1 MWINRR
7 IWRSQLQLSKMSS
20 PLRYLFDLDRQL
32 RVYLRF
38 LIESFAMLAIYILC
52 VTTSDL
58 MGQLSL
64 ATHVV
69 NAVIW
74 VLVYRSLGLHKDRLR
89 FSSISSYLP
98 ILKASLIS
106 GSILGVESLVFSGG
120 LNVLTLTIYFLLSFN
135 ILVGLRVIARQLI
148 RREANKSRENILV
161 HGTSDIA
168 IDLVNAMAFG
178 KKYSAVGFVSDKPQS
193 IGSLAGLPL
202 ISLSEVEDFARA
214 HACNLVVI
222 ASHSLTP
229 ARQSE
234 LLLKLDKLG
243 LSVSYA
249 PTMDRAFDYEV
260 QLKAVKPEEVL
271 GRESEVRLDDA
282 VEAELENKTIL
293 VTGAGG
299 SIGSEICRQILRYQP
314 EKLIILELSELALYT
329 IEQELSDL
337 LAKTG
342 LKTQIDYVLGS
353 VNDAAVLSRIFN
365 AQKIDVVYHAAA
377 YKHVPIVEDNVIA
390 GITNN
395 VLGTKCVA
403 EAAHSFGAEKFVL
416 ISTDKA
422 VRPTNVMGASKRLAE
437 LVIQDLSKSSETIF
451 TMVRFGNVLGS
462 SGSVIPKF
470 KSQINAGGPVT
481 VTHEE
486 ITRYFMSI
494 PEAAHLVLSAGA
506 FASGGDVFLLDMGD
520 PVKIVELAKSMVR
533 QHGLQP
539 ILVSEIVGRHKRD
552 NEILIE
558 FSGLRPGEK
567 LFEELLVDG
576 EAQDT
581 PNPKVFKSYD
591 GTLENLDLVSE
602 LRLLQDS
609 IHNGDAQAVLDQLR
623 ELPLSYQSSE
633 AVAAKST
640 DHHIINEAK
649 TEISEASPEQNYS
662 RNTVAEQEHTSLLQK
677 VVSSKFGLALL
688 HCYFLVTRGM
698 TLGVRLLVQ
707 NPQGEILLV
716 KHSYVSGWHLPGGGV
731 DHGEKTHEAIVRE
744 VHEECGIT
752 DLRDLRLL
760 KIVHNSKISKRD
772 HVVLYRATT
781 SETPNILNNLEIMNA
796 KFYSPH
802 DLPSDIDEM
811 LITLLDEM
819 DLAMPLPKN
828 SRRNHYYFGDIA

>member
-1 MWINRR
+1 
-7 IWRSQLQLSKMSS
+7 MSFS
-20 PLRYLFDLDRQL
+20 LRYLFDLDRQL

-38 LIESFAMLAIYILC
+38 LIESFVMLAVYILC
-52 VTTSDL
+52 VATSDL
-58 MGQLSL
+58 MGQLGI
-64 ATHVV
+64 ATHVI

-74 VLVYRSLGLHKDRLR
+74 ILVYGTLGLHKDRLR
-89 FSSISSYLP
+89 FSSFVSYLP
-98 ILKASLIS
+98 ILKASLVS
-106 GSILGVESLVFSGG
+106 GSILVVESAVFVGGIDVSMLLVY
-120 LNVLTLTIYFLLSFN
+120 LLLSFN
-135 ILVGLRVIARQLI
+135 ILVGLRVLARQLI

-161 HGTSDIA
+161 YGTSDIA

-178 KKYSAVGFVSDKPQS
+178 KKYSVVGFVSDNPQS
-193 IGSLAGLPL
+193 IGSLAGSPV
-202 ISLSEVEDFARA
+202 ISLSDVEKFARA
-214 HACNLVVI
+214 NACNLVVL
-222 ASHSLTP
+222 ASNSLTH
-229 ARQSE
+229 ARQTE
-234 LLLKLDKLG
+234 VLLKLDKLG

-271 GRESEVRLDDA
+271 GRKSEIRFDDA
-282 VEAELENKTIL
+282 VQAELENKTIL

-314 EKLIILELSELALYT
+314 EKLVALELSEFALYSL
-329 IEQELSDL
+329 EQEISDVL
-337 LAKTG
+337 VKTR
-342 LKTQIDYVLGS
+342 LKTQINYVLGS

-365 AQKIDVVYHAAA
+365 EQKIDIVYHAAA

-395 VLGTKCVA
+395 VFGTKSVA
-403 EAAHSFGAEKFVL
+403 EFAHRFGAKKFVL
-416 ISTDKA
+416 VSTDKA

-437 LVIQDLSKSSETIF
+437 LVIQDLTKSSETIF

-470 KSQINAGGPVT
+470 KSQINAGGPIT

-494 PEAAHLVLSAGA
+494 PEAAHLVLNAGT

-520 PVKIVELAKSMVR
+520 PVKITELAKSMVR

-539 ILVSEIVGRHKRD
+539 VLVSELAGRQKRD

-567 LFEELLVDG
+567 LYEELLVDG
-576 EAQDT
+576 EVQNT
-581 PNPKVFKSYD
+581 PNPKVFKSFD
-591 GTLENLDLVSE
+591 GVLENLDLLLE
-602 LRLLQDS
+602 LRLLQES

-649 TEISEASPEQNYS
+649 TEISETSPEQNYS

-688 HCYFLVTRGM
+688 HCYFLMTRGM
-698 TLGVRLLVQ
+698 TLGVRILVQ
-707 NPQGEILLV
+707 NDHGEILLV
-716 KHSYVSGWHLPGGGV
+716 KHTYVPGWHLPGGGV
-731 DHGEKTHEAIVRE
+731 DLGEDVVAAARRE
-744 VHEECGIT
+744 VYEETGISELESLELT
-752 DLRDLRLL
+752 C
-760 KIVHNSKISKRD
+760 VEHNKSVSARD
-772 HVVLYRATT
+772 HVIYFKARINMKLDKKQSAEI
-781 SETPNILNNLEIMNA
+781 SEIQ
-796 KFYSPH
+796 FVSR
-802 DLPSDIDEM
+802 
-811 LITLLDEM
+811 
-819 DLAMPLPKN
+819 DLACEIVVPEHKKIILDN
-828 SRRNHYYFGDIA
+828 S

>member
-1 MWINRR
+1 
-7 IWRSQLQLSKMSS
+7 
-20 PLRYLFDLDRQL
+20 
-32 RVYLRF
+32 
-38 LIESFAMLAIYILC
+38 MLAVYILC

-58 MGQLSL
+58 MGQLSI

-74 VLVYRSLGLHKDRLR
+74 ILVYRSLGLHKDRLR

-98 ILKASLIS
+98 ILNASLIS
-106 GSILGVESLVFSGG
+106 GSILGVESLVFLGG
-120 LNVLTLTIYFLLSFN
+120 VDVLTLTIYFLLSFN
-135 ILVGLRVIARQLI
+135 ILVGLRVVARQLI

-161 HGTSDIA
+161 YGTSDIA

-178 KKYSAVGFVSDKPQS
+178 KKYSVVGFVSDKHQS
-193 IGSLAGLPL
+193 VGALAGLPV
-202 ISLSEVEDFARA
+202 ISLSEVEKFARA
-214 HACNLVVI
+214 HACNLVVL
-222 ASHSLTP
+222 ANNSLTP
-229 ARQSE
+229 ARQTE
-234 LLLKLDKLG
+234 VLLKLDKLG

-271 GRESEVRLDDA
+271 GRKSEIQFDDA
-282 VEAELENKTIL
+282 VQAELENKTIL

-314 EKLIILELSELALYT
+314 EKLVVLELSEFALYSL
-329 IEQELSDL
+329 EQEISDL

-353 VNDAAVLSRIFN
+353 VNDAALLSRIFN
-365 AQKIDVVYHAAA
+365 ERKIDIVYHAAA

-390 GITNN
+390 GIKNN
-395 VLGTKCVA
+395 VFGTKCVA
-403 EAAHSFGAEKFVL
+403 EFAHRFGVNKFVL
-416 ISTDKA
+416 VSTDKA

-470 KSQINAGGPVT
+470 KSQINAGGPIT

-494 PEAAHLVLSAGA
+494 PEAAHLVLNAGA

-520 PVKIVELAKSMVR
+520 PVKITDLAKSMVR

-539 ILVSEIVGRHKRD
+539 ISVSELAGRQKRD

-558 FSGLRPGEK
+558 FSGLRSGEK
-567 LFEELLVDG
+567 LYEELLVDG

-591 GTLENLDLVSE
+591 GVLENLDLVSE

-649 TEISEASPEQNYS
+649 TEISEALSEQNGS
-662 RNTVAEQEHTSLLQK
+662 QITVVEQDQHSWLK
-677 VVSSKFGLALL
+677 RVVSSKLGSALL
-688 HCYFLVTRGM
+688 HRYFLMTRGM
-698 TLGVRLLVQ
+698 TLGARVIVQ

-716 KHSYVSGWHLPGGGV
+716 KHTYIPGWHLPGGGV
-731 DHGEKTHEAIVRE
+731 DHGEDVETAAKRE
-744 VHEECGIT
+744 VYEETGISE
-752 DLRDLRLL
+752 LSSFKFIGLL
-760 KIVHNSKISKRD
+760 ANKSISKRD
-772 HVVLYRATT
+772 HVAYFI
-781 SETPNILNNLEIMNA
+781 SETGSNIKLTKSQEIEDIRFVPRSSVE
-796 KFYSPH
+796 KFLTNEQLDCFNFY
-802 DLPSDIDEM
+802 
-811 LITLLDEM
+811 LLKHSAQQSGFIECD
-819 DLAMPLPKN
+819 
-828 SRRNHYYFGDIA
+828 